1 MILKNTSNAPVI
13 IFDRRGRR
21 IVMGAGE
28 TVDVRNDKVPT
39 NLPQCVVRVVEQPA
53 VTGETTETT
62 VICTTEEPVTTT
74 TARKKRT
81 AKKTT
86 TTTEQE

>member
-1 MILKNTSNAPVI
+1 MILKNTSNAPVML
-13 IFDRRGRR
+13 FDRRGRR
-21 IVMGAGE
+21 IMMDAGE
-28 TVDVRNDKVPT
+28 TREVRNDKVPA

-81 AKKTT
+81 TKKTT

>member
-1 MILKNTSNAPVI
+1 MILKNTSNAPVML
-13 IFDRRGRR
+13 FDPRGRR
-21 IVMGAGE
+21 IMMGAGE
-28 TVDVRNDKVPT
+28 TVEVRNDKVPS

-62 VICTTEEPVTTT
+62 VIRTTEEPVTTT

>member
-1 MILKNTSNAPVI
+1 MILKNTSNAPVML
-13 IFDRRGRR
+13 FDQRGRR
-21 IVMGAGE
+21 IMMDAGE
-28 TVDVRNDKVPT
+28 TVEVRNDKVPS
-39 NLPQCVVRVVEQPA
+39 NLPQCVVRVVEQSA

-62 VICTTEEPVTTT
+62 VVRTTEEPVTTT

>member
-1 MILKNTSNAPVI
+1 MILKNTSNAPVM

-21 IVMGAGE
+21 IMMDAGE
-28 TVDVRNDKVPT
+28 TVDIRNDKVPA
-39 NLPQCVVRVVEQPA
+39 NLPQCVVRVVEQPV
-53 VTGETTETT
+53 VTGETT
-62 VICTTEEPVTTT
+62 VIRTTEESVTTT
-74 TARKKRT
+74 TPRKKRT